1 MTMLILCMKMFVYIM
16 TMFVYILA
24 GQGVLTNIGTT
35 ELNEECDEEVE
46 ISGETLIY
54 LVERM
59 LASCPPHDDLCQL
72 ANPDVIGTH
81 AHAQAPCRHTTKH
94 GTGARGVQVPMSGGP
109 AQGLLMLIERRLC
122 NSELAPGC
130 TTRVLDLHAPHAQL
144 EWLAPF
150 MPIAWR
156 TSLPLLSNTERD
168 HHHASIRQ
176 HARVPTH
183 AQNKRP

>member
-1 MTMLILCMKMFVYIM
+1 MFVYIM
-16 TMFVYILA
+16 TMFVYTLA

-35 ELNEECDEEVE
+35 ELDEEC
-46 ISGETLIY
+46 SGVALIY
-54 LVERM
+54 LIEHM
-59 LASCPPHDDLCQL
+59 LARSFPPHDNLSQL
-72 ANPDVIGTH
+72 GNLDV
-81 AHAQAPCRHTTKH
+81 
-94 GTGARGVQVPMSGGP
+94 
-109 AQGLLMLIERRLC
+109 LMLIESRLS
-122 NSELAPGC
+122 NNESAPGC
-130 TTRVLDLHAPHAQL
+130 TTRVLNLHAPHAQL